1 MHSRYIPILDWFS
14 TLIFTQHTSI
24 GILVCIGMYCA
35 HIQHVLCSDTSQSQ
49 QIYQYIL
56 RCIIHTLFPIQT
68 NTREYV
74 QIHANT
80 YHTYQCQCNTG
91 QYCQILINAD
101 TSRQIPT
108 NTYNTYHYLPIHTMI
123 QIQTSTFQY
132 IPFIQ
137 YRSRQINTYKYMQ
150 MHTNFSIHTNAY
162 QYRSVLSKTYQYRHM
177 QINTNQQV

>member
-108 NTYNTYHYLPIHTMI
+108 NTYNTYHCLPIYTNRDQYIPIQVSTVKYISIQTQADKYLPIHT
-123 QIQTSTFQY
+123 
-132 IPFIQ
+132 
-137 YRSRQINTYKYMQ
+137 
-150 MHTNFSIHTNAY
+150 IHII
-162 QYRSVLSKTYQYRHM
+162 TYQYI
-177 QINTNQQV
+177 Q